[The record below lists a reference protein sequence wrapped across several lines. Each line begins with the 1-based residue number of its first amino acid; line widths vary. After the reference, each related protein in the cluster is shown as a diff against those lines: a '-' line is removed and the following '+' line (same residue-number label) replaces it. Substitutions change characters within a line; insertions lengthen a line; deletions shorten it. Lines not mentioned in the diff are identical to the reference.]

1 MERHCPACGARI
13 SDNMKI
19 CGNCGKILPP
29 RRTNPGGCA
38 ASGKPRPSA
47 SSDYVRDT
55 KQRPQ
60 GSSKSVSKSNAQ
72 KRPVTSKVGEKNTGN
87 KPLSRNKKSSG
98 RSDRKSRIIKWIKI
112 AVIIFAIYAVISF
125 AQVLRVKFSTYEFKT
140 TDMKMSRDN
149 YGQAIDGFFES
160 GHWVY
165 NPFTFTVKYY
175 GESEGKDYE
184 LKFSAFTSVDVKEI
198 VIDGEVKDEKQ
209 TEPIIMGMFI

>member
-29 RRTNPGGCA
+29 RRTNPGGGA

-60 GSSKSVSKSNAQ
+60 GSSKSVTKSNAQ

-87 KPLSRNKKSSG
+87 KAFSRNKKSSG
-98 RSDRKSRIIKWIKI
+98 RSDRKARIIKWIKI

-165 NPFTFTVKYY
+165 NPFTFTVKYS